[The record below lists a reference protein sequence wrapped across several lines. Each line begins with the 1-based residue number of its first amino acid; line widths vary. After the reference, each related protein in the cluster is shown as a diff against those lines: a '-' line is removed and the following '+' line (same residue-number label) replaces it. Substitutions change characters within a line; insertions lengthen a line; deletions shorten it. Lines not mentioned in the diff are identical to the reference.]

1 MNLLALETSTETLS
15 LTVQRGA
22 QRWEWEGPGGA
33 ASSRQILARILDLMQ
48 QAQLDMAQLQ
58 AVVWGQGP
66 GSFTGLRTAC
76 AVAQGLAYPHGLP
89 VLSVSSLLATA
100 EQARQRYGCTEVLSV
115 LDARMREVYVA
126 AYRWES
132 GQWIC
137 TASAQTLAPEA
148 LRVHAPWQVAGNA
161 FEAYRDQWQ
170 AAEPHWFAWPT
181 APCLLDLA
189 PDLLAQGLAQR
200 AQDAAPVYI
209 RDRVALSTAERLTGM
224 RL

>member
-15 LTVQRGA
+15 LAVQRGA

-33 ASSRQILARILDLMQ
+33 ASSRHILSRVLDLMQ
-48 QAQLDMAQLQ
+48 QAQLEMPQLQ

-76 AVAQGLAYPHGLP
+76 AVAQGLAYPHALP
-89 VLSVSSLLATA
+89 VVSVSSLLATA
-100 EQARQRYGCTEVLSV
+100 EQARQRYGYTNVMPV

-132 GQWIC
+132 EKWTC
-137 TASAQTLAPEA
+137 TTPAHTLAPEA
-148 LRVHAPWQVAGNA
+148 LEVQPPWKVAGNA
-161 FEAYRDQWQ
+161 YEVYRGQWQ
-170 AAEPHWFAWPT
+170 ENSAHGVARPT
-181 APCLLDLA
+181 ATCMLDLA
-189 PDLLAQGLAQR
+189 PHFLEQGLAKP
-200 AQDAAPVYI
+200 AQEVAPVYI
-209 RDRVALSTAERLTGM
+209 RDRVALSTAEREAGM

>member
-15 LTVQRGA
+15 LAVQHGR

-33 ASSRQILARILDLMQ
+33 TSSRHLLARLLDLMQ
-48 QAQLDMAQLQ
+48 QAQLTMPQLN

-100 EQARQRYGCTEVLSV
+100 EQARQHYGYTQVMPV

-126 AYRWES
+126 AFHWES
-132 GQWIC
+132 EQWTC
-137 TASAQTLAPEA
+137 STPAHALAPSA
-148 LRVHAPWQVAGNA
+148 LVVAPPWQVAGNA
-161 FEAYRDQWQ
+161 HEIYRDQWQ
-170 AAEPHWFAWPT
+170 DAKAHVKAQPT
-181 APCLLDLA
+181 ASCLLDLA
-189 PDLLAQGLAQR
+189 PQLLEQGLAER
-200 AQDAAPVYI
+200 AQDVAPVYI
-209 RDRVALSTAERLTGM
+209 RDRVALSTAERLAGM